1 MRFPPPAR
9 YFAPILVLV
18 FGLAIIWFDYELN
31 LFNDLHRHLSDVK
44 EHANATGTRLAK
56 LSAQLLPQGGTQLLE
71 SDLIAS
77 VDAPSLELAAVVD
90 ADGRVLA
97 ASDRALAGRNAAET
111 SLAQAWRLAR
121 RGSGES
127 VLNSEDKARLNGA
140 YPIAHEGAWALVVYD
155 RAEAIASA
163 RADAR
168 GQLRWIGS
176 AIGLLCLTLW
186 AALHFGFA
194 ERIAR
199 LTRGVRG
206 FGAGESAVIQPIRGG
221 DEVAELSGAFAAMAA
236 RVKAHEAERAT
247 LEREVLEASE
257 SERRRI
263 GHELH
268 DGLGQRLTAAS
279 LATNAL
285 ASALQTSAS
294 ADAPRAEDIARQ
306 IREAIG
312 ETRALSHGLAPVG
325 VEAGGL
331 MNALATLA
339 EMAKRSGNVRAIF
352 ECPEPV
358 AVPDTEQAT
367 HLFRIAQEAV
377 NNALKHA
384 APGEIRIGL
393 AQREKSLVLEIEDDG
408 DGLPERLPAGGGIGL
423 RVMRHRAG
431 LLGGSLEIIPST
443 AGGTLIRCRCSLVSA
458 AD

>member
-9 YFAPILVLV
+9 YFAPVLVLV
-18 FGLAIIWFDYELN
+18 FGLAATLLDYELN
-31 LFNDLHRHLSDVK
+31 LSNDLERHLADVQ
-44 EHANATGTRLAK
+44 EHANATGARLAK
-56 LSAQLLPQGGTQLLE
+56 LSAQLLPQGGTKLLE

-77 VDAPSLELAAVVD
+77 ADAPWLELAAVVN
-90 ADGRVLA
+90 AEGRVLA
-97 ASDRALAGRNAAET
+97 ASDPALAGRSAAET
-111 SLAQAWRLAR
+111 PLARAWRLTR
-121 RGSGES
+121 KGSGAS
-127 VLNSEDKARLNGA
+127 VLDSADKARLYGA
-140 YPIAHEGAWALVVYD
+140 YLIEHEGAWALVVYD
-155 RAEAIASA
+155 RADAIAEA
-163 RADAR
+163 RDDAR
-168 GQLRWIGS
+168 GQLGWIAS
-176 AIGLLCLTLW
+176 AIGLLCITLW

-206 FGAGESAVIQPIRGG
+206 FGVGESEIIQPIRGG

-236 RVKAHEAERAT
+236 RVKAHEAGRAA

-257 SERRRI
+257 RERRRI

-285 ASALQTSAS
+285 ASALQTGAS
-294 ADAPRAEDIARQ
+294 ADAPRAEDIACQ
-306 IREAIG
+306 IREAIA

-325 VEAGGL
+325 LEAGGL
-331 MNALATLA
+331 MNALAMLA
-339 EMAKRSGNVRAIF
+339 ETAKQSGGVRAVF
-352 ECPEPV
+352 ECAAPV
-358 AVPDTEQAT
+358 AVPDAEQAT

-393 AQREKSLVLEIEDDG
+393 EQREKSLTLEIEDDG
-408 DGLPERLPAGGGIGL
+408 NGLPEPLPADRGIGL

-431 LLGGSLEIIPST
+431 LLGGTLEIVPPP
-443 AGGTLIRCRCSLVSA
+443 AGGTLVRCRCPLVFTTA
-458 AD
+458 

>member
-9 YFAPILVLV
+9 YFAPLLVLV
-18 FGLAIIWFDYELN
+18 FGLAVTLLDYELN
-31 LFNDLHRHLSDVK
+31 LSNDLERHLSDVQ

-56 LSAQLLPQGGTQLLE
+56 LSAQLLPKGETELLE

-77 VDAPSLELAAVVD
+77 ADAPSLEIAAVVN
-90 ADGRVLA
+90 AEGRVLA
-97 ASDRALAGRNAAET
+97 ASDPALAGRSAADT
-111 SLAQAWRLAR
+111 ALAPAWKLAR
-121 RGSGES
+121 KASGAS
-127 VLNSEDKARLNGA
+127 VLDSADKARLYGA
-140 YPIAHEGAWALVVYD
+140 YLSEHEGAWALIVYD
-155 RAEAIASA
+155 RADAIAEA
-163 RADAR
+163 RDDAR
-168 GQLRWIGS
+168 GQLQWIAS
-176 AIGLLCLTLW
+176 AIGLLCITLW

-194 ERIAR
+194 ERLAR

-206 FGAGESAVIQPIRGG
+206 FGMGESEIIQPIRGG

-236 RVKAHEAERAT
+236 RVKAHESERAV

-257 SERRRI
+257 RERRRI

-279 LATNAL
+279 LATNVL
-285 ASALQTSAS
+285 ASTLHASAS

-306 IREAIG
+306 IREAIA

-325 VEAGGL
+325 LEAGGL

-339 EMAKRSGNVRAIF
+339 ETAKRSSSVRAIF
-352 ECPEPV
+352 ECSAPV
-358 AVPDTEQAT
+358 AVPDAEQAT

-393 AQREKSLVLEIEDDG
+393 EQREKSLALEIEDDG
-408 DGLPERLPAGGGIGL
+408 NGLPEPLPADRGIGL
-423 RVMRHRAG
+423 RVMRHRAD
-431 LLGGSLEIIPST
+431 LLGGSLEIVPSP
-443 AGGTLIRCRCSLVSA
+443 AGGTLVRCRCPLVSTA
-458 AD
+458 A